1 MAVDGEA
8 LAYVESRESFILSL
22 ERKRIFKPA
31 RRAHEIVG
39 EARGAR
45 AMMSTSCPPTGSISV
60 AQGTPAS
67 CSTGSRADTGDIVER
82 IVMSRVF
89 ERFLSNLRRGTAE
102 TSTDPA
108 DIIVRSLA
116 PIPDLFENDGILA

>member
-1 MAVDGEA
+1 MAAEGEA
-8 LAYVESRESFILSL
+8 LAYVEPRESFILSL
-22 ERKRIFKPA
+22 QRKRIFKPA
-31 RRAHEIVG
+31 RRANELVG
-39 EARGAR
+39 KAPGAR

-67 CSTGSRADTGDIVER
+67 CSTGSRADTGDIGER
-82 IVMSRVF
+82 IVISRVF
-89 ERFLSNLRRGTAE
+89 ERSLSNLRRGTAE

-116 PIPDLFENDGILA
+116 SIPDLFENDGVLA